1 MSDTMNVP
9 SLMIENTQDNKRR
22 HENDECDNRKKVK
35 NVLQTPTLFDC
46 DIKFCELKK
55 IRRIAAGGF
64 GVVYE
69 VLWNEGKVNEQIVA
83 AKVVDNAD
91 TQESVRDFKREVNT
105 LRMSQYCKEHI
116 IQFYGLSQD
125 PDTKEYYLVMQYA
138 KDGNLQDYLMKNKSI
153 LQLREKIILNK
164 SIAKG
169 LEYLHNKDIIHRD
182 LHSKNVL
189 IHNGSPLLADFG
201 LSKSLLEKNEG
212 HISEVRG
219 IQAYVDPRLLEKTSN
234 PKYTHTKLSDI
245 YSYGVLMWEIY
256 ACRPPFHGRNDKQ
269 LTVDLCT
276 GTREKSEKGIPLSYK
291 DTYEKCWDHNPSYRP
306 KIFEILNDLNKM
318 LNDLDNNKTILTY
331 PGESDTL
338 LPGSPMQI
346 DVDKEVVTNK
356 PLDKI
361 QDEDAAF
368 QIQFSKNITKAV
380 EQSINFSTFLP
391 LFGKLDTLFCD
402 VRKSYEN
409 IQLNKGICQV
419 LYQCI
424 ISAESKVKTLRYST
438 HNHITFATLEN
449 FKLFQKFFQNVK
461 NVKNFIENVSNIRG
475 LKPFIQKINS
485 DISLERINNEVTKL
499 LKEFNESMTSLNFPI
514 EKFKVENVYN
524 EIEETTKFVRAIQ
537 CNFKDVYAMFEV
549 IEKVKI
555 RLNENSHN
563 DEFFVKSTK
572 VVNDINDDNLLKV
585 DGATIYCKGFASYQ
599 KKMLCTQAAF
609 LKKLEGLVNITS
621 FYGTV
626 KVETFPSSIYLA
638 TEWSEY
644 GNLKKF
650 MTNNH
655 LDFSRKLNF
664 ALDICKGLVFLN
676 AVNVLHRD
684 IKPENIIII
693 DNYKAKIANFD
704 LSRLTSEVSQKLY
717 VNQGNIRYSAPE
729 ILQREPNHEYQYD
742 FRCEVYSFGILL
754 YELSIEKTPYEE
766 YNDSS
771 NLKEL
776 KMMILRDKS
785 VCLRNSINNMPQE
798 DISQEYKEIIM
809 QEDAIKEAKKQN
821 GDKQRA
827 WRYFDTYSNLGDP
840 EASYWKGYFLYK
852 NIFGESMSKS
862 EERIKEAAQLF
873 KIASDANIDS
883 AQYKYGECLWIGQ
896 GIEKDQKHAIEIFRK
911 AADNGHIGA
920 RYYLGCILY
929 EGLTGIEDKEEG
941 AHYLRLAAYQ
951 SQEAKEYC
959 ELNSIDIEQ

>member
-22 HENDECDNRKKVK
+22 HENDES
-35 NVLQTPTLFDC
+35 
-46 DIKFCELKK
+46 
-55 IRRIAAGGF
+55 AGGF

-256 ACRPPFHGRNDKQ
+256 ACRPPFH
-269 LTVDLCT
+269 
-276 GTREKSEKGIPLSYK
+276 

-306 KIFEILNDLNKM
+306 KISEILNDLDKI

-391 LFGKLDTLFCD
+391 LFGRLDTLFCD

-537 CNFKDVYAMFEV
+537 YNFKDVYAMFEV

-585 DGATIYCKGFASYQ
+585 DGATIYC
-599 KKMLCTQAAF
+599 L
-609 LKKLEGLVNITS
+609 LNITS

-798 DISQEYKEIIM
+798 DISLEYKEIIM
-809 QEDAIKEAKKQN
+809 QALDFEPTSRPTICDIFKILHSVANDDRPRNSQNSYLKSCNIFPQTVDFNEFSSIEDAIKEAKKQN

-883 AQYKYGECLWIGQ
+883 AQYKYGECLWNGQ

-920 RYYLGCILY
+920 RYCLGCMLY